1 MVENLK
7 KKQKISVAMQLFGV
21 SLVNRAYAPSGRRNE
36 GEPFLQPAPDP
47 KAKKMSLVDK
57 FDNKNET
64 GYVRRFDR
72 ESARRQFRVSLL
84 LIVAM
89 ALSAFVLGFAM
100 PVGTPNTTTGAAV
113 DPTVFSGRLV
123 TFDR

>member
-1 MVENLK
+1 
-7 KKQKISVAMQLFGV
+7 
-21 SLVNRAYAPSGRRNE
+21 
-36 GEPFLQPAPDP
+36 
-47 KAKKMSLVDK
+47 MSLVDK

-100 PVGTPNTTTGAAV
+100 PVGSPNTTTGAAV